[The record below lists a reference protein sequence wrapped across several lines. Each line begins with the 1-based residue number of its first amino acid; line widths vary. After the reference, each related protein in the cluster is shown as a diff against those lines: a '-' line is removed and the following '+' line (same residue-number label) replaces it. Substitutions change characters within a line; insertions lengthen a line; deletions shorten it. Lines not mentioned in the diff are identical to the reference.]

1 MTTPPRSQEGD
12 RSGSGSPN
20 TPSRASR
27 GPTLTYGGGQGGLGG
42 PSKNQGGEGGL
53 GRAAILPVGDVELL
67 WKLSPFANITAEGGN
82 GGGGGNGTKTGGRGG
97 VGGAHRPPQPLLPG
111 VDMKKLPKLA
121 LKDFCEMYS
130 LSDSIRNDLE
140 AGGWLWASTL
150 AGVDKNTLE
159 ENHFKAGTIDELQR
173 ALQEFVD
180 SELKKA

>member
-1 MTTPPRSQEGD
+1 MTPPPRSQEGD
-12 RSGSGSPN
+12 HSGSGSLN
-20 TPSRASR
+20 TPPGASR
-27 GPTLTYGGGQGGLGG
+27 GPTLTYGGYAHGGLGG
-42 PSKNQGGEGGL
+42 SSKNQGGDGGL

-82 GGGGGNGTKTGGRGG
+82 GGGGGNGTKTGERWSRWC
-97 VGGAHRPPQPLLPG
+97 AKASPTS
-111 VDMKKLPKLA
+111 LA
-121 LKDFCEMYS
+121 C

-159 ENHFKAGTIDELQR
+159 DNHFKAGTIDELQR

-180 SELKKA
+180 SELRKA